1 MYVYVSLKEK
11 IFSEKH
17 ENEKRRVEGNRVKRQ
32 FSMKKKEST
41 FFNLF

>member
-17 ENEKRRVEGNRVKRQ
+17 ENEKRRVEGNRERQ

-41 FFNLF
+41 FFNSF